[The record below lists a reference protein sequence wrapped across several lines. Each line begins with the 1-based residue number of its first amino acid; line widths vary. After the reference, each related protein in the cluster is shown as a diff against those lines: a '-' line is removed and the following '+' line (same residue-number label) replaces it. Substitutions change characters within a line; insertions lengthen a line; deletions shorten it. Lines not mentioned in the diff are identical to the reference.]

1 MAGTDQC
8 DQCQVSDLEQLNQF
22 IRVQLM
28 PVARHTQRRQRVLLA
43 WVAVLTVMS
52 VVSLGVAITTMM
64 VVYGR

>member
-1 MAGTDQC
+1 M
-8 DQCQVSDLEQLNQF
+8 SDLEQF

-52 VVSLGVAITTMM
+52 VVSLGVAVATLVEVII
-64 VVYGR
+64 